1 MKNKELIE
9 WEELEEETEQKE
21 KNKIIKTIEILLSK
35 ISIISG
41 FIESFIFIFI
51 ALKIKNE
58 NMYWLIPLAIGIYL
72 LYLAGVKVY
81 KVWKSKKIIIYE
93 ENNKRI
99 IGHEGA
105 PGSGKTSLMC
115 LVASIMNRPIF
126 SSAPLK
132 INGKYTYKLTK
143 EMILMENRLPYGS
156 VIILDEIT
164 LYYDNNNSKNLTD
177 EIECLEIEMQLIRHF
192 FDGNMLT
199 ASVDMNRLVKRLE
212 EKHGLFRHLLGQESI
227 NNSFIIDPIIILISN
242 IFKLDVN
249 TGIRKWTYQTF
260 ENINHTGYI
269 FDLSRQDASVKNAK
283 FANLNE
289 IYAYNNNLKF
299 EYDDR
304 YFKNLY
310 LKIPKA
316 ELVKWD
322 SLYFN
327 YEELKGTGFKD
338 ITNFFEK
345 VYKRIDTKSKNNE
358 IVNK

>member
-1 MKNKELIE
+1 MIKNEIIE
-9 WEELEEETEQKE
+9 WEELEEQEE
-21 KNKIIKTIEILLSK
+21 KPKKKNVIVKLIEIVLSK
-35 ISIISG
+35 ISLFSG
-41 FIESFIFIFI
+41 FIESFIFLMVS
-51 ALKIKNE
+51 LKMKDNNI
-58 NMYWLIPLAIGIYL
+58 YWLIPLAISIFIL
-72 LYLAGVKVY
+72 WKTIVKFW
-81 KVWKSKKIIIYE
+81 KVFKSKKIIIYE

-115 LVASIMNRPIF
+115 LVSSIMNRPIF

-143 EMILMENRLPYGS
+143 EMILMEERLPYGS
-156 VIILDEIT
+156 MVILDEIT

-212 EKHGLFRHLLGQESI
+212 EKHGLFRHLQGQENI
-227 NNSFIIDPIIILISN
+227 NNSFIIDPIINIISN
-242 IFKLDVN
+242 IFKLDVS

-269 FDLSRQDASVKNAK
+269 FDLSRQDANTDNKK

-289 IYAYNNNLKF
+289 IYAFNNSLKF

-316 ELVKWD
+316 ELVKWE

-327 YEELKGTGFKD
+327 FEELKGTGFKD

-345 VYKRIDTKSKNNE
+345 VYKRIKNKQDN
-358 IVNK
+358 NK